1 MIFTRRGGLVIY
13 YGVLMIAIAIAIA
26 GYQSISIFTEPF
38 LTPFFQTQGATG
50 SGLNIDFSFLY
61 PNKGQGGSYNTGD
74 FFGVLMGWLGE
85 FFGRLFLGSLVT
97 ISTDLMLYFLIL
109 GSLFV
114 MSVSIGFPFFKA
126 GASPSSVEITRKL
139 QKNRAFAG
147 DYLLIEVTVKNH
159 SIQQI
164 PVIEIYDAYPEVFE
178 LVLGENF
185 ITTQLNP
192 KQSITFA
199 YIVRIPIRGLFFIGP
214 TKVILHDRQ
223 GFYSEEAVLA
233 DVSELLVY
241 PSYEDIRKMEVIG
254 KKRQLGALFGAHKT
268 KIKGMGT
275 DFWGIRKYVPE
286 DSFKWIDWKA
296 FSRTQELMVREFEA
310 EQNIRV
316 VIMVDTSASMGAGIP
331 RNTKLEYGI
340 RAAVL
345 LAHVA
350 MEKRDMVGMLQ
361 FDEKVRAWLEPTNN
375 PKTMF
380 RIMESLAYAI
390 PQGRKRYSQAAEYV
404 VKRLKRASLF
414 VIISDLE
421 GRPEDILD
429 AVRKLRSHKHQAIVI
444 SPFGP
449 WFEIRRHEL
458 SPTDRLIGEAI
469 VEEQIAR
476 RRELFKKLQKY
487 EVPAISVGPD
497 DFLPTV
503 LQQFNAAK
511 QKGLGAI

>member
-1 MIFTRRGGLVIY
+1 
-13 YGVLMIAIAIAIA
+13 
-26 GYQSISIFTEPF
+26 
-38 LTPFFQTQGATG
+38 
-50 SGLNIDFSFLY
+50 
-61 PNKGQGGSYNTGD
+61 
-74 FFGVLMGWLGE
+74 
-85 FFGRLFLGSLVT
+85 
-97 ISTDLMLYFLIL
+97 
-109 GSLFV
+109 
-114 MSVSIGFPFFKA
+114 
-126 GASPSSVEITRKL
+126 
-139 QKNRAFAG
+139 
-147 DYLLIEVTVKNH
+147 
-159 SIQQI
+159 
-164 PVIEIYDAYPEVFE
+164 
-178 LVLGENF
+178 
-185 ITTQLNP
+185 
-192 KQSITFA
+192 
-199 YIVRIPIRGLFFIGP
+199 
-214 TKVILHDRQ
+214 
-223 GFYSEEAVLA
+223 
-233 DVSELLVY
+233 
-241 PSYEDIRKMEVIG
+241 
-254 KKRQLGALFGAHKT
+254 
-268 KIKGMGT
+268 
-275 DFWGIRKYVPE
+275 
-286 DSFKWIDWKA
+286 
-296 FSRTQELMVREFEA
+296 
-310 EQNIRV
+310 
-316 VIMVDTSASMGAGIP
+316 MVDTSASMGAGIP

-390 PQGRKRYSQAAEYV
+390 PQGRKRYAQAAEYV

-421 GRPEDILD
+421 GRPEDILE